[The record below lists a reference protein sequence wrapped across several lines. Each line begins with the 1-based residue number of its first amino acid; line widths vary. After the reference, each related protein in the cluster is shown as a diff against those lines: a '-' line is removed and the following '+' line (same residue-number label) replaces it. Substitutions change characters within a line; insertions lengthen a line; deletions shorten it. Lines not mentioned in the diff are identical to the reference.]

1 MIGLVL
7 NGFLCCCSSIA
18 LILGVPKTHDEI
30 GIKCPESVILMEKGE
45 VEESLGGYGRLY
57 IPEVGV
63 DVAVYSTS
71 ECNIDYAQAVCDRQD
86 SAAYCANF
94 NGGHISYIADHW
106 NQGFINIKYCQV
118 GTEAFIKKCDGSV
131 DEYVCVEVSEGHN
144 TGYDLVD
151 SNWNSIVC
159 REEDLLCYTC
169 NGCWQ
174 NIYTVYFNKVT

>member
-7 NGFLCCCSSIA
+7 SGFLCCYSSIV
-18 LILGVPKTHDEI
+18 LVLGVPKTYDEI
-30 GIKCPESVILMEKGE
+30 GIKCPESVILIEEGE
-45 VEESLGGYGRLY
+45 VEESLGDYGRLY

-71 ECNIDYAQAVCDRQD
+71 EYNIDCAQAVCDRQD

-118 GTEAFIKKCDGSV
+118 GTEAFIKRVIGL
-131 DEYVCVEVSEGHN
+131 
-144 TGYDLVD
+144 LV
-151 SNWNSIVC
+151 
-159 REEDLLCYTC
+159 
-169 NGCWQ
+169 
-174 NIYTVYFNKVT
+174 IYTKIKIY